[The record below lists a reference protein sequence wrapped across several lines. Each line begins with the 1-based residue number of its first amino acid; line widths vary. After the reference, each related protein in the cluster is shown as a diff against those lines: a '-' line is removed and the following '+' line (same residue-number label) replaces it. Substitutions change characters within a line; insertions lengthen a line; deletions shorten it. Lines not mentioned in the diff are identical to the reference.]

1 ESALRGEDRAG
12 RLLSVSA
19 EAGLPDPG
27 RATVLDIGSGTG
39 NLLAA
44 VSGRFEHAVGVD
56 IAMRW
61 LHLSRRRFRDRG
73 LPEPALVCCCAEA
86 LPFPN
91 AYFDSAFSLGTLEFA
106 RIPEM
111 LLEQTARVLKPGGF
125 FFLNTVNRFSA
136 APEPHVNLL
145 GVGYLP
151 RAWQAP
157 YVRWRRRASF
167 EHIVLRSRG
176 ELDRLLT
183 PNFASREI
191 RLPLLSDGDL
201 AGFSPARRAA
211 AKIYRVASRLSLF
224 KNALRWIVPEWDV
237 VLRKA

>member
-1 ESALRGEDRAG
+1 M
-12 RLLSVSA
+12 
-19 EAGLPDPG
+19 P
-27 RATVLDIGSGTG
+27 
-39 NLLAA
+39 
-44 VSGRFEHAVGVD
+44 
-56 IAMRW
+56 W
-61 LHLSRRRFRDRG
+61 LHLSRRCFRDRG

-91 AYFDSAFSLGTLEFA
+91 GCFGSVFSLGTLEFA

-176 ELDRLLT
+176 ELNRVLT
-183 PNFASREI
+183 PNFPSRQI
-191 RLPLLSDGDL
+191 RLPRLDDESISGL
-201 AGFSPARRAA
+201 PPVARVAA
-211 AKIYRVASRLSLF
+211 RIYRITSRIPIL
-224 KNALRWIVPEWDV
+224 KRAVGWIVPEWDI
-237 VLRKA
+237 VLRRA